1 MLESK
6 RVPEQII
13 DILNEKGPSLP
24 IQLAKKIGISSL
36 FVSAYLSEL
45 KEEERIRVSH
55 LRVGGSPLYFLKG
68 QEEQLERF
76 HTFLHPK
83 EVEAFSLLK
92 RNRILKDSEQEP
104 AIRVALRSIRDFA
117 IGFKI
122 NDEIYWR
129 YFSAS
134 ESEIESLL
142 EPRAVSKPKRA
153 ESPKIIEIK
162 KLPEKT
168 ESPRII
174 EIKKPIIQKPTE
186 DIKIKEKETRKK
198 QTSGIF
204 LGEVKSYLEQ
214 KNIELISLESYDKK
228 ELIARIRF
236 NLTPEKVHLL
246 LAYNKKKIN
255 DKEILK
261 AYKKSRQYQLDY
273 VVLFKGE
280 LSKKLKEAI
289 EAHKNLVLA
298 DKL

>member
-13 DILNEKGPSLP
+13 DMLNEKGPSLP

-36 FVSAYLSEL
+36 FISAYLSEL
-45 KEEERIRVSH
+45 AEEKKIKVSH
-55 LRVGGSPLYFLKG
+55 LRVGGSPLYFLEG

-83 EVEAFSLLK
+83 EAETFVLLK
-92 RNRILKDSEQEP
+92 KDKVLKDSEQEP

-117 IGFKI
+117 MAFKK

-129 YFSAS
+129 YFSAA

-142 EPRAVSKPKRA
+142 EPQETSQETLKPKKI
-153 ESPKIIEIK
+153 ESPEIIEIK
-162 KLPEKT
+162 KIPEK
-168 ESPRII
+168 
-174 EIKKPIIQKPTE
+174 QN
-186 DIKIKEKETRKK
+186 EKEVRKK
-198 QTSGIF
+198 QTSEIF
-204 LGEVKSYLEQ
+204 LGEVKHYLEQ
-214 KNIELISLESYDKK
+214 KNIELVSLESYDKR
-228 ELIARIRF
+228 ELIAKIRF
-236 NLTPEKVHLL
+236 SLTPEKIHLL

-261 AYKKSRQYQLDY
+261 AYKKSRQDQQDY
-273 VVLFKGE
+273 LILFKGE
-280 LSKKLKEAI
+280 LSRKLKETI
-289 EAHKNLVLA
+289 EAHKNLIST